1 LDRYVARMN
10 SSPSLKSTIEIDVA
24 LDRILGLL
32 QADRSNHGLQCAAI
46 LKKHFPDDVE
56 LQLAGLFHDTGHT
69 LADEC
74 DHGRTGA
81 AIVRPVLGDRVA
93 DLIEL
98 HVPAKR
104 YLVTRFPGY
113 HEILAADSVATLKL
127 QGSEMSDAEIVEY
140 DSHPLAIDA
149 LSLRLADDRAK
160 NPAAIVPAIDAWMP
174 VIVDQ
179 QRRVRNIRRSNE
191 RELVLAGARGSR

>member
-1 LDRYVARMN
+1 MTT
-10 SSPSLKSTIEIDVA
+10 STKRRPPIADVDVA

-32 QADRSNHGLQCAAI
+32 QADRVNHGLQCAEI
-46 LKKHFPDDVE
+46 LKKHFPDDLE
-56 LQLAGLFHDTGHT
+56 LQLAGLFHDIGHT

-74 DHGRTGA
+74 DHGREGA
-81 AIVRPVLGDRVA
+81 ALVRPVLGDRVA

-113 HEILAADSVATLKL
+113 REILAADSVATLKL
-127 QGSEMSDAEIVEY
+127 QGSEMTDAEIAEF
-140 DSHPLAIDA
+140 DDHPLSVDA

-160 NPAAIVPAIDAWMP
+160 DPTRKVPQIGSWIAAIVEM
-174 VIVDQ
+174 Q
-179 QRRVRNIRRSNE
+179 NRVQSDRSAM
-191 RELVLAGARGSR
+191 RELTVIGVAQ